1 VVPVD
6 VRVVAAT
13 NKDQGPHGRR
23 EGRERRE
30 DVPLLA
36 DHFAAKLGRA
46 DAAVTPPVRDLLV
59 GYGWPGNVRELEN
72 VIARAL
78 ALNPSGVI
86 VPEDLPEAIRRAV
99 PPPLPALSAGER
111 PTLSELERR
120 CAAQVLAE
128 QGGNKT
134 RAAEV
139 LGIDRKT
146 FYRILGERDEER
158 TGTGA

>member
-99 PPPLPALSAGER
+99 PPPLPAPRASGPRSPSSSGATR
-111 PTLSELERR
+111 RR
-120 CAAQVLAE
+120 CSRS
-128 QGGNKT
+128 T
-134 RAAEV
+134 
-139 LGIDRKT
+139 
-146 FYRILGERDEER
+146 GERDEER